1 MINLKD
7 IGYPNIKEIY
17 LFDFVPGSG
26 GDMFITL
33 ASRCSGDFVNSWKD
47 DSVMQ
52 ERMEEFEETM
62 KMPGNNISGKLFEFN
77 TIREYK
83 QQILAGLYKIG
94 GSDATKISFCTH
106 PTGNNVNTRISD
118 VLAHCFPEIPI
129 TRVGLFTNSLISK
142 QFTLYSYYDRIDFDG
157 YYNDWMCSRIDRLQ
171 DKTSRFIYWEDPE
184 NSFLIDHIDLFIND
198 QIKFKQAVLE
208 FADMVN
214 WNWYSTIIEI
224 YTRVKVEPFLKWYSN
239 NYGT

>member
-33 ASRCSGDFVNSWKD
+33 ASRCSGDFVNCWKD
-47 DSVMQ
+47 DIDMQ

-62 KMPGNNISGKLFEFN
+62 KMPGNNIGGKLIDFN
-77 TIREYK
+77 TIGEYK
-83 QQILAGLYKIG
+83 QQILADLYSIG

-106 PTGNNVNTRISD
+106 PTGSNLDVRISD

-142 QFTLYSYYDRIDFDG
+142 QFTLYSYYDCIDFDG
-157 YYNDWMCSRIDRLQ
+157 YYIDCLQ
-171 DKTSRFIYWEDPE
+171 DETSRFIYWEDPE

-198 QIKFKQAVLE
+198 QVKFKQAVLE
-208 FADMVN
+208 FAGMVN
-214 WNWYSTIIEI
+214 WNWYSKIIEI